1 MPESCISNNFPVGN
15 TSNKW
20 LVTFIAHIQMAK
32 SNFPVFWL
40 HVKNRA
46 CMEIAKDG
54 IYKSLDKDQY
64 FHLTYLWW
72 CFPLKWKFANIML
85 NKTVIFSKLQRI
97 IWNFVAY
104 TIKCAVCA
112 EKRMLCK
119 WFDVKKF
126 KNRFVCLGLN
136 GKHRTKCKGTYNDE
150 RTPWQGPDSSCH
162 TDVKTRTFCSRE
174 KLILL
179 VVCLQIKHVKHT
191 NEIWIWCYLY
201 AY

>member
-40 HVKNRA
+40 HVKNRT

-72 CFPLKWKFANIML
+72 CFPVKWKFVNIML
-85 NKTVIFSKLQRI
+85 NKTAMFWKLQRI
-97 IWNFVAY
+97 ISNFVAH

-112 EKRMLCK
+112 AKRMFCK

-126 KNRFVCLGLN
+126 KNKFVCLGLN
-136 GKHRTKCKGTYNDE
+136 GSIGQSVKGHTMTNVHRDRAPTAAVIRMLKHAHFVLVKNWYCLSFVCK
-150 RTPWQGPDSSCH
+150 
-162 TDVKTRTFCSRE
+162 
-174 KLILL
+174 
-179 VVCLQIKHVKHT
+179 
-191 NEIWIWCYLY
+191 
-201 AY
+201 